1 MSDLSKTKLIQSALE
16 ALCLQFPKVKTW
28 ANLPNSDLLEIELT
42 RIESREKG
50 LIYLP
55 EKIEKKVN
63 EMLESQ
69 YYDEMQRSRSHY
81 IENGI
86 SLDETLCCQ
95 YGELDTILLSY

>member
-1 MSDLSKTKLIQSALE
+1 MNRTKIIQTGLR
-16 ALCLQFPKVKTW
+16 ALCEMAPRVKTW
-28 ANLPNSDLLEIELT
+28 ANLPNDMLYQIGLA

-63 EMLESQ
+63 EMLESR
-69 YYDEMQRSRSHY
+69 YSKEMQRSRSHY

-86 SLDETLCCQ
+86 SLDKTLYCQ
-95 YGELDTILLSY
+95 YGVLDTILLSY

>member
-1 MSDLSKTKLIQSALE
+1 MSKTKIVQIGLE

-63 EMLESQ
+63 EMLESR
-69 YYDEMQRSRSHY
+69 YHDEMLRSRSHY

-86 SLDETLCCQ
+86 SLDKTLYCQ
-95 YGELDTILLSY
+95 YGVVDTILLSY